1 MINRRK
7 FIRNTG
13 LTGLSLLALP
23 PAFAG
28 AKKKKLLVGMQLY
41 CVRNEMQKDPSGT
54 LKALADMGYR
64 HVEHANYVGGKFYGY
79 TPAEFKKLLTDLG
92 MTMPSG
98 HTVLAPRH
106 YDAATKT
113 FTDEWKKTIEDAAFM
128 GQNFV
133 ISPSMDGK
141 VRKSYN
147 DLMAI
152 LEMFNKSGELCKPYG
167 MHFGYH
173 NHDFEFSEKHGDR
186 TLYEIILSETD
197 PALVMQQLDTGNL
210 FNGGANAIEVI
221 KKYPGRFTSLHIKDA
236 IPLPDNKSR
245 YESTVLGKG
254 VSGIQEILK
263 MVSKQKQPPQLI
275 IEQEAY
281 QGMAP
286 MDCMKE
292 NLAVMKTWGYA

>member
-1 MINRRK
+1 MLNRRV
-7 FIRNTG
+7 F
-13 LTGLSLLALP
+13 LTQASFAAASMLVIPRALANFKGKRP
-23 PAFAG
+23 
-28 AKKKKLLVGMQLY
+28 LVGMQLY
-41 CVRNEMQKDPSGT
+41 CVRNEMKNDPLGT
-54 LKALADMGYR
+54 LKGLSAMGYR
-64 HVEHANYVGGKFYGY
+64 HVEHANYIAGKFYGY

-106 YDAATKT
+106 YDAATKV

-128 GQNFV
+128 GQKFV

-141 VRKSYN
+141 VRKSYD
-147 DLMAI
+147 DLMQM

-173 NHDFEFSEKHGDR
+173 NHDFEFSEKHGER
-186 TLYEIILSETD
+186 TLYEIILAETD
-197 PALVMQQLDTGNL
+197 PTLVMQQLDTGNL
-210 FNGGANAIEVI
+210 FNGGANALEII

-236 IPLPDNKSR
+236 IPLPDNQSR

-263 MVSKQKQPPQLI
+263 MVSKQKQVPHLI

-281 QGMAP
+281 QGNAP

-292 NLAVMKTWGYA
+292 NLAVMKKWGYV

>member
-1 MINRRK
+1 MLNRRS
-7 FIRNTG
+7 FIRNSSLAG
-13 LTGLSLLALP
+13 ASLLAMP
-23 PAFAG
+23 QVFAFG
-28 AKKKKLLVGMQLY
+28 AKVRPLVGMQLY
-41 CVRNEMQKDPSGT
+41 CVRDEMKKDPSGT
-54 LKALADMGYR
+54 LKILADMGYR

-128 GQNFV
+128 GQQFV
-133 ISPSMDGK
+133 ISPSMDSK
-141 VRKSYN
+141 VRKSYD

-186 TLYEIILSETD
+186 TLYEIILAETD

-210 FNGGANAIEVI
+210 FNGGANALEIV
-221 KKYPGRFTSLHIKDA
+221 KKYPGRFTSMHVKDA
-236 IPLPDNKSR
+236 VPLPDNPVK
-245 YESTVLGKG
+245 YESTVLGNG

-263 MVSKQKQPPQLI
+263 MVSKQKQPPHLI

-281 QGMAP
+281 QGKAP
-286 MDCMKE
+286 IECMRE
-292 NLAVMKTWGYA
+292 NLAAMKKWGYV

>member
-1 MINRRK
+1 MINRRS

-23 PAFAG
+23 PVFAG
-28 AKKKKLLVGMQLY
+28 AKNKGLLVGLQLY
-41 CVRNEMQKDPSGT
+41 CVRDEMKKDPAGT
-54 LKALADMGYR
+54 LKALAEMGYK

-79 TPAEFKKLLTDLG
+79 TPTDFKKLLTDLG

-106 YDAATKT
+106 YNASTKT

-128 GQNFV
+128 GQKFV
-133 ISPSMDGK
+133 ISPSMDGR

-186 TLYEIILSETD
+186 TLYELILSETD
-197 PALVMQQLDTGNL
+197 PALVMQQLDTGIL
-210 FNGGANAIEVI
+210 FNGGANALDIV
-221 KKYPGRFTSLHIKDA
+221 KKYPGRFTSMHVKDA
-236 IPLPDNKSR
+236 IALPDKKDQ
-245 YESTVLGKG
+245 YESTVLGNG

-263 MVSKQKQPPQLI
+263 MVSKQKTPPHLI

-281 QGMAP
+281 QGKTP

-292 NLAVMKTWGYA
+292 NLAVMKKWGFV